1 MLKKETEEK
10 EKIKNDLISEEL
22 SELLIGLICVITAS
36 CLFGYIGYKFCLDNT
51 YDIQKG
57 IVCGALFPIVMEI
70 LIECDPCKTEN
81 KFMYIIYAIIY
92 FIISQYISAYI
103 GIAILFLIVIGF
115 IVYFIS
121 ILKEDRTKEVEKS
134 YNLQQTFKRANN
146 KEMTEKQIRMN
157 KKENDTKL
165 VNIKKQEIKNIICNE
180 AKQCIEKGY
189 ISIDDNVEF
198 RTIRDVSDLFN
209 KNYKGFQRS
218 WIKIDSDWHRV
229 ASCYQMTSITD
240 RNIYKNILTSD
251 GNCFYYLINEKSDAK
266 KEEAVMGIINHNMK
280 ITYLFLKYPNSA
292 GYRFVGVFKK
302 DVEAMKKSIKDKQY
316 KVVYSKID
324 DKLDLKQF
332 F

>member
-1 MLKKETEEK
+1 MLNKETEEK

-22 SELLIGLICVITAS
+22 SELMIGLICVITAS
-36 CLFGYIGYKFCLDNT
+36 CLFGYIGYRFCLDST

-57 IVCGALFPIVMEI
+57 IVCGALFPIVMGI

-115 IVYFIS
+115 IVYFVS
-121 ILKEDRTKEVEKS
+121 ILKKDRTKEVEKS
-134 YNLQQTFKRANN
+134 YNLQQTFKGANN
-146 KEMTEKQIRMN
+146 KKMTEKQIRMN
-157 KKENDTKL
+157 KKEK
-165 VNIKKQEIKNIICNE
+165 
-180 AKQCIEKGY
+180 
-189 ISIDDNVEF
+189 
-198 RTIRDVSDLFN
+198 
-209 KNYKGFQRS
+209 
-218 WIKIDSDWHRV
+218 
-229 ASCYQMTSITD
+229 
-240 RNIYKNILTSD
+240 
-251 GNCFYYLINEKSDAK
+251 
-266 KEEAVMGIINHNMK
+266 AVMGIINHNMK

-302 DVEAMKKSIKDKQY
+302 DVEAIKKSIKDKQY

-332 F
+332 FE